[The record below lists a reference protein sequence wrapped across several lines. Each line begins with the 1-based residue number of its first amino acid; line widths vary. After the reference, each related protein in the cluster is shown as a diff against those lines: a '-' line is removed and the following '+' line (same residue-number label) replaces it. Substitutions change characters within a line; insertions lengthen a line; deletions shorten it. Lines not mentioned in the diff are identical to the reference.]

1 MEGTTIEA
9 RDGVGEVTTGEIVC
23 DDGPEPKKIVVD
35 ERENASGDGGVPL
48 LA

>member
-1 MEGTTIEA
+1 M
-9 RDGVGEVTTGEIVC
+9 TTGEIVC

-35 ERENASGDGGVPL
+35 EGKNTSGDGGVPL